1 MKCVSIIDKLFKFML
16 PLALSFSFAG
26 LYFSTRYDDHCRL
39 FRFYSIS
46 PWFSAIMQREL
57 NIVVICCLSRSLLF
71 YFCFPHQL
79 CLFRFAMKM
88 GTGYGGLDTGT
99 YEPPRRTDERSGRL
113 SRLFSVF
120 IVVNGEW
127 RQLGVFCCYC
137 RFLLFNFLKFKI
149 ENSSLLMQNEL
160 TFWQ

>member
-79 CLFRFAMKM
+79 CLFRFAMMM
-88 GTGYGGLDTGT
+88 GTGYGGLDTGHWNVRAAKT
-99 YEPPRRTDERSGRL
+99 NRRTKWPIIPS
-113 SRLFSVF
+113 LFGFYCSK
-120 IVVNGEW
+120 W
-127 RQLGVFCCYC
+127 RVASTRGV
-137 RFLLFNFLKFKI
+137 LL
-149 ENSSLLMQNEL
+149 LL
-160 TFWQ
+160 